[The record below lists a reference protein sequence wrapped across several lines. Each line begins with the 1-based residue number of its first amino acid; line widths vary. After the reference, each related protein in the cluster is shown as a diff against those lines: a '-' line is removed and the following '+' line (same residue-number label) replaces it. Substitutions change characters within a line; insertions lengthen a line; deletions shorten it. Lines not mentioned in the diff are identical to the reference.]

1 MASAAPATDV
11 SRKSLGPWR
20 RQWTQDLVPL
30 RSVTGA
36 MPAYCCSSSAEASR
50 SQRAKILIV
59 AANPKDTSRLRL
71 DEEVRE
77 IEAALQRSQRRN
89 QFSVKSIWAS
99 RTKDLRRALLD
110 EQPYIVHFSGHGDP
124 EGLVLEDGE
133 GEAVIVPP
141 EALEGLF
148 NLFRDNLQ
156 CVLLNACYSEAQATA
171 IAKRIPYIIGMKA
184 EIADD
189 IALEFAVGFY
199 DALGAGR
206 SVEQAFEFGYNA
218 IELLGRSDAPQPVM
232 LSNSGNQAGIGT
244 NLCPNRVYRFR
255 AEGQADVDELHRLL
269 GTKIDRITTV
279 NSPPFPDVEV
289 EVEVDLSLEELRD
302 TMRRVVDGHVMVQT
316 VARHNEYMG
325 ERDYDI

>member
-1 MASAAPATDV
+1 
-11 SRKSLGPWR
+11 
-20 RQWTQDLVPL
+20 
-30 RSVTGA
+30 
-36 MPAYCCSSSAEASR
+36 
-50 SQRAKILIV
+50 
-59 AANPKDTSRLRL
+59 
-71 DEEVRE
+71 
-77 IEAALQRSQRRN
+77 
-89 QFSVKSIWAS
+89 
-99 RTKDLRRALLD
+99 LLD
-110 EQPYIVHFSGHGDP
+110 EQPYIVHFSGHGHP
-124 EGLVLEDGE
+124 EGLVLEDAV

-171 IAKRIPYIIGMKA
+171 IARRIPYVIGMKE

-218 IELLGRSDAPQPVM
+218 IELLGRSDAPQPIII
-232 LSNSGNQAGIGT
+232 SNSGNQYGIST
-244 NLCPNRVYRFR
+244 NRGLNRSYRFR
-255 AEGQADVDELHRLL
+255 AECQADVDKLRRIL
-269 GTKIDRITTV
+269 GTRLDKITIV

-289 EVEVDLSLEELRD
+289 EAEADLSLEELRD
-302 TMRRVVDGHVMVQT
+302 TMRRVVAGHVMVQT
-316 VARHNEYMG
+316 VARRNEYTG

>member
-1 MASAAPATDV
+1 M
-11 SRKSLGPWR
+11 RKR
-20 RQWTQDLVPL
+20 T
-30 RSVTGA
+30 
-36 MPAYCCSSSAEASR
+36 
-50 SQRAKILIV
+50 KILIV
-59 AANPKDTSRLRL
+59 AANPKDTSQLRL

-89 QFSVKSIWAS
+89 QFSVRSTWAP

-110 EQPYIVHFSGHGDP
+110 QQLHIVHFSGHGDP
-124 EGLVLEDGE
+124 EGLVLEDAVGQ
-133 GEAVIVPP
+133 AVIVPP

-171 IAKRIPYIIGMKA
+171 IAKRISYVIGMKE

-206 SVEQAFEFGYNA
+206 SIEQAFEFGYNA
-218 IELLGRSDAPQPVM
+218 IKLLGRSDAPLPVI

-244 NLCPNRVYRFR
+244 NRGPNRVYRFR
-255 AEGQADVDELHRLL
+255 AECQADVDELRRIL
-269 GTKIDRITTV
+269 GTKIDKITIV
-279 NSPPFPDVEV
+279 NSPPFPDVEI

-302 TMRRVVDGHVMVQT
+302 TMRRVADGHVMVQT
-316 VARHNEYMG
+316 VARNSEYTG